1 MVITDN
7 LPEEILN
14 NPAYANILTRT
25 SIRQYTA
32 EPISD
37 IDVSALLHAGMSAPS
52 GVNKQPWEFIAVD
65 KRELL
70 DALANALPYAKMTAH
85 APLAIVVCGNRNR
98 FLEGVD
104 DNLWEQ
110 DCSAATENILLAA
123 HALGLGAVWTC
134 LYPHTDRMEAAARLL
149 DIPDDIIPFNL
160 IPIGHPEKE
169 HEPMDK
175 WHADRV
181 HINSYGN

>member
-70 DALANALPYAKMTAH
+70 DALANALPYAKN
-85 APLAIVVCGNRNR
+85 GY
-98 FLEGVD
+98 
-104 DNLWEQ
+104 
-110 DCSAATENILLAA
+110 LLC
-123 HALGLGAVWTC
+123 H
-134 LYPHTDRMEAAARLL
+134 H
-149 DIPDDIIPFNL
+149 
-160 IPIGHPEKE
+160 
-169 HEPMDK
+169 
-175 WHADRV
+175 
-181 HINSYGN
+181 